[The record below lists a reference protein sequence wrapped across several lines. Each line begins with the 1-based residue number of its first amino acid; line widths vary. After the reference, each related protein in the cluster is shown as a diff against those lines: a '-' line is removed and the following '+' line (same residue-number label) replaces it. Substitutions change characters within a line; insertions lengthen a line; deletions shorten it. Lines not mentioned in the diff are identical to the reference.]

1 MTGARAS
8 APASPRRRG
17 AAGVA
22 GVAAPH
28 AIVTVQY
35 AVARKGL
42 PAAASVRRYVA
53 AATERDA
60 TVTVRFAG
68 AREGRTLNA
77 VFRGKDYPT
86 NVLSFVYD
94 DGGMRSGDLV
104 LCVPVVR
111 REARSQGKSVI
122 AHCAHLLIHGMLHLQ
137 GYDHERDADA
147 VRMERRETAL
157 LAALGFAD
165 PYSPPS

>member
-1 MTGARAS
+1 MTGVRVS
-8 APASPRRRG
+8 AAASPRRRG
-17 AAGVA
+17 AAA
-22 GVAAPH
+22 RAEALPR
-28 AIVTVQY
+28 ATVTVQY
-35 AVARKGL
+35 AVTRKGL

-53 AATERDA
+53 AATEREA

-77 VFRGKDYPT
+77 VFRGKDYAT
-86 NVLSFVYD
+86 NVLTFVYD
-94 DGGMRSGDLV
+94 DGGMRGGDLV

-147 VRMERRETAL
+147 ACMERRETAL

-165 PYSPPS
+165 PYTLPS

>member
-1 MTGARAS
+1 MTGVRTS
-8 APASPRRRG
+8 APAAARRRG
-17 AAGVA
+17 PLGDAP
-22 GVAAPH
+22 PH
-28 AIVTVQY
+28 ASVSVQY

-42 PAAASVRRYVA
+42 PAAASVRRYVSA
-53 AATERDA
+53 AAERDA

-68 AREGRTLNA
+68 AREARTLNA
-77 VFRGKDYPT
+77 VFRGKDYAT
-86 NVLSFVYD
+86 NVLTFVYD

-137 GYDHERDADA
+137 GYDHERHADA
-147 VRMERRETAL
+147 ARMERREAAL

-165 PYSPPS
+165 PYRLPS

>member
-1 MTGARAS
+1 MTGGSAS
-8 APASPRRRG
+8 APAAARRRG
-17 AAGVA
+17 AA
-22 GVAAPH
+22 AAKAPPH
-28 AIVTVQY
+28 ATVAVQY
-35 AVARKGL
+35 AVTRKGL

-77 VFRGKDYPT
+77 VFRGKDYAT
-86 NVLSFVYD
+86 NVLTFVYD
-94 DGGMRSGDLV
+94 DGGVRSGDLV

-147 VRMERRETAL
+147 ARMERREAAL